1 MDELLDIVWF
11 KILAGVQYGK
21 ELLDIL
27 FSPLNLLGPAMAI
40 LLIAA
45 VTVVCTR
52 FLTKNIKTR
61 RYRELQKEFLHWY
74 NLRQEALNCE
84 DPDKGKLLA
93 KNIDQGKLNRVYYD
107 YFFEGLMLSFL
118 TKYIPILTVLA
129 YVNEAYRRENLMA
142 LFGRDYIFR
151 YGGNNGDPVLVGSV
165 FWFVLSILI
174 VYLAWSGLSK
184 MIRRYLPNQKPPV
197 ASLPSAPA

>member
-107 YFFEGLMLSFL
+107 YFFEGRS
-118 TKYIPILTVLA
+118 
-129 YVNEAYRRENLMA
+129 
-142 LFGRDYIFR
+142 
-151 YGGNNGDPVLVGSV
+151 
-165 FWFVLSILI
+165 
-174 VYLAWSGLSK
+174 
-184 MIRRYLPNQKPPV
+184 
-197 ASLPSAPA
+197 AS

>member
-11 KILAGVQYGK
+11 KVLAGVQYGK

-27 FSPLNLLGPAMAI
+27 FSPFNLLGPAMAI

-45 VTVVCTR
+45 LTVVCTK
-52 FLTKNIKTR
+52 FLTKNIKTK
-61 RYRELQKEFLHWY
+61 RYRELQKEFLRWY
-74 NLRQEALNCE
+74 NLRQEALKCE
-84 DPDKGKLLA
+84 DPEKGKLLA

-129 YVNEAYRRENLMA
+129 YVNESYRRENLMA
-142 LFGRDYIFR
+142 LFGRDYIFSF
-151 YGGNNGDPVLVGSV
+151 GGSSGDPVLVGSV

-174 VYLAWSGLSK
+174 VYLAWSGISK
-184 MIRRYLPNQKPPV
+184 MIRRYSPNHKQPAP
-197 ASLPSAPA
+197 SCPSAPA